1 MKKPVIGIT
10 CNYDYKD
17 EVGMVSDMGTPGQD
31 WNFVAGD
38 YVYILEKA
46 GAVPVIIPQYENPQN
61 VKSILDCLDGVVIT
75 GGHDVDPVCY
85 GEFPKEYCGGHAEK
99 RQAGY
104 RDRKLFSA

>member
-46 GAVPVIIPQYENPQN
+46 GA
-61 VKSILDCLDGVVIT
+61 
-75 GGHDVDPVCY
+75 GHN
-85 GEFPKEYCGGHAEK
+85 
-99 RQAGY
+99 
-104 RDRKLFSA
+104 SAV